1 LNDKGGKHVSG
12 CYGKIVLSS
21 LSFWLGIIIV
31 WFNLRLGLCL
41 IVLSVILFIHATL
54 QKRAY
59 HKKMDEIMEQEIHEL
74 IDTNKGD
81 IH

>member
-1 LNDKGGKHVSG
+1 M
-12 CYGKIVLSS
+12 
-21 LSFWLGIIIV
+21 
-31 WFNLRLGLCL
+31 
-41 IVLSVILFIHATL
+41 LSVILFIHATL